1 METDITNIERHDFAE
16 PSALA
21 LQLAGTIADQL
32 NKAVAAKGQAVLAV
46 SGGTTPVQLFEA
58 LSMQDVA
65 WKQVT
70 ITLVDERFV
79 APDNDRSNE
88 KLAREHL
95 LQNKAAQAVFVS
107 LYIPAQTASVA
118 AVTAANRIDAL
129 PKPFDV
135 VVLGMGNDGHTASF
149 FRGGS
154 RLDQA
159 IDPTTRAVVLPMQAE
174 GAGEPRLTLTLPVI
188 TNADLLILHIE
199 GQKKL
204 AVLEEAL
211 ASDFSEADINLM
223 PVRAVFAHAKQ
234 AVQLY
239 WAP

>member
-1 METDITNIERHDFAE
+1 METDITTLERHDFAD

-21 LQLAGTIADQL
+21 FQLAETIADKL
-32 NKAVAAKGQAVLAV
+32 NEAIAAKGHAVLAV
-46 SGGTTPVQLFEA
+46 SGGSTPLALFEI
-58 LSMQDVA
+58 LSIQDVP

-79 APDNDRSNE
+79 TPDNARSNE
-88 KLAREHL
+88 KLVRDHL
-95 LQNKAAQAVFVS
+95 LKDLAAQAGFVS
-107 LYIPAQTASVA
+107 LYGPAQNASMA

-135 VVLGMGNDGHTASF
+135 VVLGMGADGHTASF
-149 FRGGS
+149 FRGGN

-159 IDPTTRAVVLPMQAE
+159 IDPETRAIVLPMVAE
-174 GAGEPRLTLTLPVI
+174 GAGEPRLTLTLPLLV
-188 TNADLLILHIE
+188 NASLLILHIE

-204 AVLEEAL
+204 AALEEAL
-211 ASDFSEADINLM
+211 AGDDEMQM
-223 PVRAVFAHAKQ
+223 PVRAIFAHARQ
-234 AVQLY
+234 PVQVY

>member
-1 METDITNIERHDFAE
+1 MEIDITTLERHDFAD

-21 LQLAGTIADQL
+21 LQLAKTIADQL

-46 SGGTTPVQLFEA
+46 SGGTTPVELFEI

-79 APDNDRSNE
+79 TPDNERSNE
-88 KLAREHL
+88 KMVRDLL

-107 LYIPAQTASVA
+107 LYASGQTAAVA

-135 VVLGMGNDGHTASF
+135 VLLGMGNDGHTASF

-159 IDPTTRAVVLPMQAE
+159 IDPQTRAVVLPMQAE
-174 GAGEPRLTLTLPVI
+174 GAGEPRLTLTLP
-188 TNADLLILHIE
+188 LLCSANYLVLHIV

-211 ASDFSEADINLM
+211 ASDDAMVM
-223 PVRAVFAHAKQ
+223 PVRAVFQHAKTPLQ
-234 AVQLY
+234 VY

>member
-16 PSALA
+16 PSALV

-32 NKAVAAKGQAVLAV
+32 NKAVTAKGHAVLAV

-79 APDNDRSNE
+79 APDNERSNE
-88 KLAREHL
+88 KLARDHL
-95 LQNKAAQAVFVS
+95 LQNKAANAQFVS
-107 LYIPAQTASVA
+107 LYGPAQTASVA

-159 IDPTTRAVVLPMQAE
+159 LDPQTRAVVVPMQAE
-174 GAGEPRLTLTLPVI
+174 GAGEPRLTLTLPAL

-199 GQKKL
+199 GEKKL

-211 ASDFSEADINLM
+211 ASDFNEEDINLM
-223 PVRAVFAHAKQ
+223 PVRAIFAYAKQ
-234 AVQLY
+234 PVQLY

>member
-1 METDITNIERHDFAE
+1 METDITTLERHDFAD

-21 LQLAGTIADQL
+21 LQLAEAIADQL
-32 NKAVAAKGQAVLAV
+32 NKAITTKGQAVLAV
-46 SGGTTPVQLFEA
+46 SGGTTPIQLFEA
-58 LSMQDVA
+58 LSVQDVS
-65 WKQVT
+65 WRQVT

-79 APDNDRSNE
+79 APDNARSNE
-88 KLAREHL
+88 KLARDHL

-107 LYIPAQTASVA
+107 LYGPAQTASVA

-159 IDPTTRAVVLPMQAE
+159 IDTKTQALVLPMQAE

-188 TNADLLILHIE
+188 ASADLLILHIE

-211 ASDFSEADINLM
+211 ASELSQDDIMLM
-223 PVRAVFAHAKQ
+223 PVRAIFAHARHP
-234 AVQLY
+234 VQVY

>member
-1 METDITNIERHDFAE
+1 METDITTLERHDFAD

-21 LQLAGTIADQL
+21 LQLAETIADQL

-46 SGGTTPVQLFEA
+46 SGGNTPLKLFEA
-58 LSMQDVA
+58 LSVQDVA
-65 WKQVT
+65 WKHVT

-79 APDNDRSNE
+79 APDNERSNE

-95 LQNKAAQAVFVS
+95 LQNKAAQATFVS
-107 LYIPAQTASVA
+107 LYGHAPTASVA

-149 FRGGS
+149 FRGGN

-159 IDPTTRAVVLPMQAE
+159 IDPQTRAVVLSMQAE
-174 GAGEPRLTLTLPVI
+174 GSGEPRLTLTLPLLVSA
-188 TNADLLILHIE
+188 NLLILHIE

-204 AVLEEAL
+204 DVLEKAL
-211 ASDFSEADINLM
+211 SGDDVLIM
-223 PVRAVFAHAKQ
+223 PVRAIFAHAKQ
-234 AVQLY
+234 PVQVY

>member
-1 METDITNIERHDFAE
+1 METDITTLERHDFAD

-21 LQLAGTIADQL
+21 LQLAVTIADQL

-46 SGGTTPVQLFEA
+46 SGGTTPVKLFEA

-88 KLAREHL
+88 KLLRDHL
-95 LQNKAAQAVFVS
+95 LQNKAAAAALVS
-107 LYIPAQTASVA
+107 LFGPAQTANVA

-135 VVLGMGNDGHTASF
+135 VVLGMGLDGHTASF

-159 IDPTTRAVVLPMQAE
+159 LDPTTRAVVLPMQAE

-188 TNADLLILHIE
+188 AAADLLILHIE
-199 GQKKL
+199 GEQKL
-204 AVLEEAL
+204 AVLEAAL
-211 ASDFSEADINLM
+211 ASDMTTDDIM
-223 PVRAVFAHAKQ
+223 QVPVRAVFAFAKQ
-234 AVQLY
+234 PVQVY

>member
-1 METDITNIERHDFAE
+1 MENDITTLERHDFAD
-16 PSALA
+16 PSALV
-21 LQLAGTIADQL
+21 LQLAETIADQL
-32 NKAVAAKGQAVLAV
+32 NQAIAAKGQAVLAV
-46 SGGTTPVQLFEA
+46 SGGTTPVHLFEA
-58 LSMQDVA
+58 LSMKNVA

-79 APDNDRSNE
+79 SPDHERSNE
-88 KLAREHL
+88 KLARDHL
-95 LQNKAAQAVFVS
+95 LQNNAAQAAFVS
-107 LYIPAQTASVA
+107 LYGPAQTASVA

-135 VVLGMGNDGHTASF
+135 VVLGMGTDGHTASF

-159 IDPTTRAVVLPMQAE
+159 LDPQTRAVVLPMQAE

-188 TNADLLILHIE
+188 ADADLLILHIE

-204 AVLEEAL
+204 TVLEEAL
-211 ASDFSEADINLM
+211 AGDDIMSM
-223 PVRAVFAHAKQ
+223 PVRAVFAHAKHP
-234 AVQLY
+234 VQVY